1 LKTIIIFESFFGNT
15 QIIAESIGKS
25 LSKTNEIQVLK
36 ISEVTWSYVSDF
48 QLLIVGSATRGFRPC
63 QAKQLFLKSIPPNG
77 LKEIKVAA
85 FDTRI
90 SLPEIES
97 KALRFIVKTGG
108 YAAKHIA
115 KALIGKGGILVI
127 PEEGF
132 LVKGEKGPL
141 IIGELERAA
150 KWAEQI
156 VK

>member
-1 LKTIIIFESFFGNT
+1 MKTIILYESFFGNT
-15 QIIAESIGKS
+15 RLIAEAIGKS
-25 LSKTNEIQVLK
+25 LEKNHEVQVLNVTNMNWNNIAK
-36 ISEVTWSYVSDF
+36 SE
-48 QLLIVGSATRGFRPC
+48 LLIVGSATRGFRPC
-63 QAKQLFLKSIPPNG
+63 PDTKLLLKSIPPDG
-77 LKEIKVAA
+77 LKGKKVAA

-97 KALRFIVKTGG
+97 KALRLLVKTGG

-115 KALIGKGGILVI
+115 KALVGKGGTLVI

-141 IIGELERAA
+141 VDGEPERAA
-150 KWAEQI
+150 SWAEQI